1 MTLHVEISGWGI
13 VDKARVSTCNVVTC
27 RCRSSPSVRTLS
39 TLCTT
44 RRAGDSIGYCE
55 GGGVCHSLQPLF
67 QDLLL
72 LPSCRVNARN
82 LPSDH
87 TPLLVMV
94 GVPRST
100 TVKYDSGAFLRL
112 RLLLSTLSS
121 RAVRFQNIR
130 SDTQTPGLSPPE
142 ISFIRLLDKLTS
154 GTTIHINET
163 GTSLLYKPGILL
175 GGSLSH
181 DCHPARPVTYYLQP
195 LLLLAPFCKQ
205 PLSIALRGPTHGPSD
220 PSADTLMTVSIPLLR
235 RLTLASGLDAKME
248 VRRRALVGEG
258 DKTRSGGLVT
268 FSCGVLSRKIAAIDL
283 TDAGFV
289 KRVRG
294 VAMSNRTST
303 MVVGRMVDAVR
314 GGLNKFLPDV
324 YVHTDVANGK
334 DCGQGFGLMLVGES
348 TEGCL
353 LGADWCVYRGG
364 IGGEVVGA
372 EVVNMLLEEV
382 SGGGC
387 VDSGHVWMGVVAC
400 AVAEEEISRIR
411 VGKLSE
417 AGVEILR
424 DVERFLGV
432 VFRVKVDEDEDEDEE
447 QDMEEG
453 GGGTIGGGTVLSC
466 VGVGLENTARQRF

>member
-1 MTLHVEISGWGI
+1 
-13 VDKARVSTCNVVTC
+13 
-27 RCRSSPSVRTLS
+27 
-39 TLCTT
+39 
-44 RRAGDSIGYCE
+44 
-55 GGGVCHSLQPLF
+55 
-67 QDLLL
+67 
-72 LPSCRVNARN
+72 
-82 LPSDH
+82 
-87 TPLLVMV
+87 MV
-94 GVPRST
+94 GVPHST
-100 TVKYDSGAFLRL
+100 TVKYDSGAFFRH

-163 GTSLLYKPGILL
+163 GTSLFYKPGLLL

-181 DCHPARPVTYYLQP
+181 DCHPARPVAYYLQP

-205 PLSIALRGPTHGPSD
+205 PLSLTLRGSTHGPSD
-220 PSADTLMTVSIPLLR
+220 PSADILTTVSIPLLR
-235 RLTLASGLDAKME
+235 RLTLGSGLDAKIE
-248 VRRRALVGEG
+248 VRRRALVADGNVS
-258 DKTRSGGLVT
+258 KSGGLVT

-283 TDAGFV
+283 TEAGFV

-294 VAMSNRTST
+294 LAMSNRTST

-324 YVHTDVANGK
+324 YVHTDVGNEK

-353 LGADWCVYRGG
+353 VGADWCVYRGG
-364 IGGEVVGA
+364 VGAEVIGA
-372 EVVNMLLEEV
+372 EVVNMLLEEI

-400 AVAEEEISRIR
+400 AVAEEEVSRIR

-432 VFRVKVDEDEDEDEE
+432 VFRTKVEEGEDEE
-447 QDMEEG
+447 NTEEG
-453 GGGTIGGGTVLSC
+453 SSGAIGGGTVLSC
-466 VGVGLENTARQRF
+466 VGVGRENTARQRF

>member
-1 MTLHVEISGWGI
+1 
-13 VDKARVSTCNVVTC
+13 
-27 RCRSSPSVRTLS
+27 
-39 TLCTT
+39 
-44 RRAGDSIGYCE
+44 
-55 GGGVCHSLQPLF
+55 
-67 QDLLL
+67 
-72 LPSCRVNARN
+72 
-82 LPSDH
+82 
-87 TPLLVMV
+87 MV

-100 TVKYDSGAFLRL
+100 TIKYNSGAFLRH

-130 SDTQTPGLSPPE
+130 SDTQTPGLSPSE

-163 GTSLLYKPGILL
+163 GTSLFYKPGLLL

-181 DCHPARPVTYYLQP
+181 DCHPSRPVTYYLQP

-205 PLSIALRGPTHGPSD
+205 PLSISLRGPTHGPSD
-220 PSADTLMTVSIPLLR
+220 PSADTLMSVSIPLLR
-235 RLTLASGLDAKME
+235 RLTLGSGLDAKIE
-248 VRRRALVGEG
+248 VRRRALVGESE
-258 DKTRSGGLVT
+258 KARSGGMVT
-268 FSCGVLSRKIAAIDL
+268 FSCGVLSRKIAPIDL
-283 TDAGFV
+283 TEAGFV

-334 DCGQGFGLMLVGES
+334 DCGQGFGLALVGES

-353 LGADWCVYRGG
+353 VAADWCVYRGG
-364 IGGEVVGA
+364 VGGEVVGTQ
-372 EVVNMLLEEV
+372 VVNMLLEEI

-387 VDSGHVWMGVVAC
+387 VDTGHLWMAVVAC

-417 AGVEILR
+417 ANVEILR

-432 VFRVKVDEDEDEDEE
+432 LFRVKVVEDDDDDDDDDNE
-447 QDMEEG
+447 QHMLEG
-453 GGGTIGGGTVLSC
+453 RFGCIGRGTILSC